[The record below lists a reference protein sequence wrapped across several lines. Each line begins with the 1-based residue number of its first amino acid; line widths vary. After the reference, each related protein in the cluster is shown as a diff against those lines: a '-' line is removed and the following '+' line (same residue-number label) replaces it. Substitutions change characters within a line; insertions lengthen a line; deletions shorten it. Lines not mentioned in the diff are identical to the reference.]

1 MCQVYGM
8 YEYNR
13 VFRWIINLCNLRK
26 LHINYGTKVFNSF
39 FYLLI
44 YERIFWMSA
53 FVEKVFGVKLTRT
66 FAIIEAV
73 PQRVILVT
81 ECFVDVMISISSG

>member
-1 MCQVYGM
+1 
-8 YEYNR
+8 
-13 VFRWIINLCNLRK
+13 
-26 LHINYGTKVFNSF
+26 
-39 FYLLI
+39 
-44 YERIFWMSA
+44 MSA

-73 PQRVILVT
+73 PQRVILLVTELLLVT